1 MDRFKVTD
9 ASFWQTNSIHVLRQ
23 LHKFKARDFAQFL
36 DIFDSDVE
44 DEMGEPL
51 GIKKCDDLF
60 FERII
65 GLYPMYVKEMDNLQV
80 IRSLEVMVKRNIG
93 SDRLFEHYILF
104 MIERQVLKYPVSL
117 YSRMIRVLAEKG
129 FA

>member
-1 MDRFKVTD
+1 
-9 ASFWQTNSIHVLRQ
+9 
-23 LHKFKARDFAQFL
+23 
-36 DIFDSDVE
+36 
-44 DEMGEPL
+44 MGEPL